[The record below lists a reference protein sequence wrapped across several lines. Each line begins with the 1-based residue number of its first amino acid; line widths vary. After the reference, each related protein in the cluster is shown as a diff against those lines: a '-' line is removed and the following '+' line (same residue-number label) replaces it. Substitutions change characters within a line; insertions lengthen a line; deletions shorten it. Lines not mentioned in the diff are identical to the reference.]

1 MAAAVHDKMYAEFLA
16 SVSVADRADIR
27 SAGGSGAGLF
37 LLPPEEE
44 SHVMPDAHLAAALRR
59 RLRFPS
65 AACRVAPTV
74 PSHCNHRPRTGG
86 ICGAQLDA
94 LDFHAGTCECGGGV
108 VQLSLIH
115 I

>member
-1 MAAAVHDKMYAEFLA
+1 MYAELLA
-16 SVSVADRADIR
+16 SVSTAARADIR

-44 SHVMPDAHLAAALRR
+44 SHVMSDAHLAAALRR

-74 PSHCNHRPRTGG
+74 PSHCKHRPRTGG

-94 LDFHAGTCECGGGV
+94 LDFHAGTCECGGE
-108 VQLSLIH
+108 
-115 I
+115 

>member
-1 MAAAVHDKMYAEFLA
+1 MYAELLA
-16 SVSVADRADIR
+16 SVSEEDRADIR

-74 PSHCNHRPRTGG
+74 PSHCNHRLRTGG
-86 ICGAQLDA
+86 ICGAL
-94 LDFHAGTCECGGGV
+94 L
-108 VQLSLIH
+108 LSLIH
-115 I
+115 ISEPTRRRESRMPSSA